1 MTRTPLFTLV
11 HRAIHLAR
19 LAERS
24 GLPAREVVALYHAR
38 HDVGVA
44 ATLAR
49 LGGSADGAGAATG
62 RGARDWSRRGFLVT
76 SAGAVAGLSL
86 GGCGLRTP
94 PVVRRPDEPV
104 LIVGAGIA
112 GLSAAYRLQQRQIPV
127 RVFEA
132 QERVG
137 GRMYS
142 LRDYFADGQVV
153 ELGGEL
159 IDTDHGNIRSLAEE
173 LDIALDDLAQE
184 TPGIA
189 TGVWF
194 FGGAKRTEA
203 EIVEALQP
211 VARRLE
217 SDREA
222 LGDDDITYRSRGAAV
237 RLDRMSL
244 EEWLDAAGATGWS
257 RRLLEVAFTAE
268 FGLEPGQQSGLGII
282 DMLEVEPFHIFGDSD
297 ERFRAHDGN
306 DAIPNALAQR
316 LGDRVER
323 ETELEAISRTAD
335 GRYRLSLRRGGTS
348 YDATSTHVIITI
360 PFTMLRRVRIDAPM
374 PDVKRRGIEEL
385 GYGTNA
391 KLMIGFSE
399 RIWRERYG
407 SDGSSM
413 AELPYQTTWETS
425 RHQSG
430 RAGVLTNFTGGR
442 HGAMLGTGTPAEQ
455 AARTVADLEQI
466 FPGISGL
473 RAGMQ
478 TARFHWPT
486 NRWVQGSYGCYMPGQ
501 WTGFG
506 GSEGEPAGR
515 LFFAGEHTSRRAQG
529 FMEGGCESGER
540 AAAEV
545 LRDLGLRISRA
556 PVSRRGLFALAT
568 R

>member
-1 MTRTPLFTLV
+1 MSRTPLFTV
-11 HRAIHLAR
+11 VRRAIHFAQ

-24 GLPAREVVALYHAR
+24 GLPAREVVGLFHAR
-38 HDVGVA
+38 RETAAAAGIAQLA
-44 ATLAR
+44 AT
-49 LGGSADGAGAATG
+49 AGPAG
-62 RGARDWSRRGFLVT
+62 HRNWSRRGFLAT
-76 SAGAVAGLSL
+76 SAGAAAGLSL
-86 GGCGLRTP
+86 AGCGLRMP
-94 PVVRRPDEPV
+94 APARQPDEPV
-104 LIVGAGIA
+104 LVVGAGIA
-112 GLSAAYRLQQRQIPV
+112 GLSAAYRLHQRQIPV

-137 GRMYS
+137 GRMLS
-142 LRDYFADGQVV
+142 LRDHFADGQVV

-159 IDTDHGNIRSLAEE
+159 VDTDHTSMRWLADD
-173 LDIALDDLAQE
+173 LGVVLDDLSQE

-189 TGVWF
+189 TGVWY
-194 FGGAKRTEA
+194 FGGAHRTEA

-211 VARRLE
+211 VARRLDA
-217 SDREA
+217 DRDA

-244 EEWLDAAGATGWS
+244 EQWLDAAGADGWA

-268 FGLEPGQQSGLGII
+268 FGLEPAEQSGLGII

-306 DAIPNALAQR
+306 DVIPNALAQR
-316 LGDRVER
+316 LGDRIER
-323 ETELEAISRTAD
+323 GTELEAISRTAD
-335 GRYRLSLRRGGTS
+335 GRYRLSLRRGDTAF
-348 YDATSTHVIITI
+348 DATATHAIVTI
-360 PFTMLRRVRIDAPM
+360 PFTMLRRVRIDAPLTSL
-374 PDVKRRGIEEL
+374 KRRAIAEL

-399 RIWRERYG
+399 RIWRERHG
-407 SDGSSM
+407 SDGSTF

-425 RHQSG
+425 RHQAG

-442 HGAMLGTGTPAEQ
+442 HGAMLGTGTPGEQ
-455 AARTVADLEQI
+455 AARAVADLEQV
-466 FPGISGL
+466 FPGISAT
-473 RAGMQ
+473 RQGMQ

-486 NRWVQGSYGCYMPGQ
+486 NRWVQGSYGCYLPGQ

-506 GSEGEPAGR
+506 GAEGEPEGR
-515 LFFAGEHTSRRAQG
+515 LYFAGEHTSRRAQG

-545 LRDLGLRISRA
+545 LHDLGVRISRA
-556 PVSRRGLFALAT
+556 PVSRRALFAFAG